1 MIKEILKSFG
11 VASLLSAF
19 IYLHHFGFENQFIET
34 ILGISGIG
42 FLLFEYERK
51 VFFWTGFFTGILWFF
66 WMPFSMQYYGFP
78 YLIPPSI
85 ILLGIAYGI
94 FFFIV
99 GYFDRISTKASLF
112 ILLTFFEPFGFNW
125 FKPQIIFVNTPF
137 GTETWQFAI
146 IVFSIALSIF
156 AFLERKKFLYFAP
169 LLLLFAIDFREKVTK
184 EFPLDI
190 KLVETQI
197 LQEEKW
203 LPENRWKII
212 DMNFAQ
218 IEKAIDEKQDIVV
231 LPESTFP
238 IYINRYPEVLEN
250 LKFLSHQIAIFT
262 GGLYS
267 ENGEQFNATYFFKD
281 GNLQIGKK
289 VVLVPFGEY
298 IPLPKIIKDKISE
311 MFFDGVKDFT
321 PAKTPT
327 DFIIDEVKIRN
338 AICYEGTSEKLFQNS
353 PPFMIVISNNGWF
366 LPSIEPTLQKL
377 LMQHFSNISGV
388 TIFHSANRDGTDVI
402 SPN

>member
-1 MIKEILKSFG
+1 MRIDIFKGFG
-11 VASLLSAF
+11 IASLLSAF
-19 IYLHHFGFENQFIET
+19 IYLHHFGFESRFLET
-34 ILGISGIG
+34 ILGVLGIG
-42 FLLFEYERK
+42 FLLFQYERR
-51 VFFWTGFFTGILWFF
+51 VFFWTGFFTGVLWFF
-66 WMPFSMQYYGFP
+66 WMPFSMQYYGLP

-94 FFFIV
+94 FFYLV

-125 FKPQIIFVNTPF
+125 FKPQIIFVNSAF

-156 AFLERKKFLYFAP
+156 AFSEKKKFLYFAP
-169 LLLLFAIDFREKVTK
+169 FLLVFALNFQKTVKK
-184 EFPLDI
+184 EFPLSI

-197 LQEEKW
+197 LQEDKW

-212 DMNFAQ
+212 DMNFAE
-218 IEKAIDEKQDIVV
+218 IKKAIEEKRDIVV

-238 IYINRYPEVLEN
+238 IYINKYPEVLED
-250 LKFLSHQIAIFT
+250 LKTLSHEITIFT

-281 GNLQIGKK
+281 GKLEIGKK

-298 IPLPKIIKDKISE
+298 VPLPKVVKDFINE
-311 MFFDGVKDFT
+311 HFFDGVKDFT
-321 PAKTPT
+321 PAKNPT
-327 DFIIDEVKIRN
+327 DFFVDEVKVRN
-338 AICYEGTSEKLFQNS
+338 AICYEGTSEKLFENS
-353 PPFMIVISNNGWF
+353 PPFMVVISNNGWF
-366 LPSIEPTLQKL
+366 LPSIEPTLQRL
-377 LMQHFSNISGV
+377 LMQHFSNIYGV
-388 TIFHSANRDGTDVI
+388 TIFHSANREGTGTIFPD
-402 SPN
+402 